1 MAWECACGVSNR
13 DSRTKCAACGT
24 PKGMVWTPEG
34 FRTPDEAATAVHASP
49 APASTKA
56 VKIAWV
62 VALVYGGF
70 TVGIVALLPFFKTL
84 GLTALQATAGMGLVG
99 IFYIALGLTV
109 RRGDRF
115 AIWCL
120 VALQTFEVVARI
132 LTFQFQ
138 GLLIPIVVLIL
149 FIRGALHLQ
158 RTTSAVVDSDNW
170 THVLYEVAFLQA
182 ILTAFLVAWSLVLD
196 PARLGVLVGVRIS
209 VWQTLD
215 VVILIGFGIAA
226 WKRQVWAGYALM
238 LYQIGNISFV
248 MMAGMNPSLAIGM
261 AFLYGFGAFHL
272 HRLHGPIT
280 GWGRA
285 AVALVG
291 ALVVVT
297 GASLRLKREAAI
309 QTVTDEGVIESELQR
324 LPTYQEIKD
333 SDPQAYETI
342 TAIVHD
348 GVRKGQTG
356 YMIASRIQPVIME
369 VFDKYLPH
377 ASDDAIVA
385 FATHFVRR
393 IMELTQISPDLCY
406 QYLFPQ
412 EYGLPDQDDK
422 TLQEASAAMAAVIR
436 TATHNPQPSPDASQ
450 SEALLES
457 VRITLHK
464 EYGDDLF
471 LLANPLGE
479 SVDKKKVCTMMVAMY
494 EEVLKMPKK
503 ESGMVLR
510 YLLSSE

>member
-1 MAWECACGVSNR
+1 VAWECGCGVSNR
-13 DSRTKCAACGT
+13 DSKNTCSACGT
-24 PKGMVWTPEG
+24 PNGMVWTPEG

-70 TVGIVALLPFFKTL
+70 TVGIVALLPFLKTL

-99 IFYIALGLTV
+99 IFYIALGLTA

-120 VALQTFEVVARI
+120 VALQTFEVVGQI

-138 GLLIPIVVLIL
+138 GLLIKSVILIL

-158 RTTSAVVDSDNW
+158 RTTPAVVDSDNW

-182 ILTAFLVAWSLVLD
+182 ILTAIFVAWSLVLD
-196 PARLGVLVGVRIS
+196 PARLGVLGAAHIS

-248 MMAGMNPSLAIGM
+248 MMAGMNPYLPIGL

-272 HRLHGPIT
+272 HRLYGPIT

-291 ALVVVT
+291 AMVVVT
-297 GASLRLKREAAI
+297 GASIRLKRETAT
-309 QTVTDEGVIESELQR
+309 QTIIDEGKIESQLQR
-324 LPTYQEIKD
+324 LPTYREIKD
-333 SDPQAYETI
+333 SDTQAYETI
-342 TAIVHD
+342 TAIVLD
-348 GVRKGQTG
+348 GIRKGQSVG
-356 YMIASRIQPVIME
+356 MIASRIQPVIVA
-369 VFDKYLPH
+369 VFLKHIPQ

-412 EYGLPDQDDK
+412 EYGLPEIDDK
-422 TLQEASAAMAAVIR
+422 TLQEASAVMAAVIR

-450 SEALLES
+450 SEALLEP
-457 VRITLHK
+457 VRTTLHE